1 MKGVCCLLIS
11 FLYINLVAAQ
21 TIKGQVKDAAGE
33 PVAGATVTIKNTF
46 VTTSSN
52 KAGYFQLSPA
62 SNGEYQLL
70 VSAVG
75 YEPFEQAVV
84 IVDTTTV
91 DLSIL
96 LQRSIS
102 SLKEV
107 TITASRRAE
116 VVDRTPAAVQVLN
129 QRQIQAQAMVSPN
142 LSNILGVAVPSLG
155 LSSNTTSNT
164 GQTLRGRTPL
174 VLIDGIPQ
182 STPLRNGSRDM
193 RTIDPSVIERVEVIK
208 GATAIYGNGAD
219 GGVIN
224 YITLQPKTAEKV
236 QAYTSL
242 AKTGMLAHA
251 NETGGFRFTQQFNGR
266 LKSFDYVVAGS
277 YENTGVYKD
286 AKGTVITPVYG
297 YGESDI
303 INTFAKMG
311 YNINPQHRI
320 EVMYNYFSSKQNSE
334 YIEQL
339 GTFGVSPTIGVRGSV
354 QAEDEGTRYNHNAYV
369 KYQGRKIFG
378 NTSIEANAYLQQ
390 FFTVYGWSASFVPA
404 GQSTIHSNK
413 KGARLTLNTPVKLS
427 DQVESEVLYGID
439 YLNDVTWQDLTD
451 GRMWVPKMELN
462 NPAPFAQ
469 FHATI
474 KNNWVVKA
482 GYRLDQVDLMIPS
495 FTQIKTAQ
503 SPGGQL
509 INGGKLNFT
518 ASTFN
523 LGLRYAKWEAF
534 KPFVSFTQGFSMVDI
549 GHYVRSAKE
558 NDIAKMQLQPVVANN
573 YEAGFSSTYKN
584 LSINTS
590 LYASTSKIGTT
601 IVEENGYYVQQ
612 RAPERIWGI
621 ESSLDIAAIKQ
632 LVLGAG
638 FSYME
643 GKADINKNGDYND
656 PEDAYLTGRRITPLK
671 VVAHI
676 KYIPTSRLF
685 VNLEWLYSGSRKRFE
700 KQANGTYRFG
710 EGPVDAY
717 GVVNLS
723 AGYKM
728 NNGLNFFAGVEN
740 LLNKDYYPTTSQWY
754 ALHSSY
760 VKANGIRYQV
770 GFGYKW

>member
-1 MKGVCCLLIS
+1 MKRICFFLFS
-11 FLYINLVAAQ
+11 FLYTTIISAQ
-21 TIKGQVKDAAGE
+21 TIKGQVKDAGGE
-33 PVAGATVTIKNTF
+33 TIAGATVVLKNTF
-46 VTTSSN
+46 VTTTSDKEGFFQLISG
-52 KAGYFQLSPA
+52 KAGDL
-62 SNGEYQLL
+62 QLL

-75 YEPFEQAVV
+75 YEPIEQTVNSTDTVNSNV
-84 IVDTTTV
+84 II
-91 DLSIL
+91 IL
-96 LQRSIS
+96 NRSIS

-129 QRQIQAQAMVSPN
+129 QRDIQAQTVISPN
-142 LSNILGVAVPSLG
+142 LSNILGYRVPSLG

-208 GATAIYGNGAD
+208 GATAVYGNGAD

-224 YITLQPKTAEKV
+224 YITLQPKTAKKV
-236 QAYTSL
+236 EGYTSL

-251 NETGGFRFTQQFNGR
+251 NETGGFRFTQQLNGR
-266 LKSFDYVVAGS
+266 LKSFDYAVSGS

-303 INTFAKMG
+303 INTFAKLG
-311 YNINPQHRI
+311 YNINEKNRV
-320 EVMYNYFSSKQNSE
+320 EVMYNYFSSKQNSK

-339 GTFGVSPTIGVRGSV
+339 GTFGVTPTIGVRGSV

-369 KYQGRKIFG
+369 KYQAKKLFL
-378 NTSIEANAYLQQ
+378 NTSLEASAYLQK
-390 FFTVYGWSASFVPA
+390 FYTVYGWSASFVPA
-404 GQSTIHSNK
+404 GQSTIHSDK
-413 KGARLTLNTPVKLS
+413 KGLRLALNTPFKVS
-427 DQVESEVLYGID
+427 NGVESEVLYGID
-439 YLNDVTWQDLTD
+439 YLKDITWQDLTD
-451 GRMWVPKMELN
+451 GRMWVPKMELT

-469 FHATI
+469 LHTTI
-474 KNNWVVKA
+474 NNYWVLKA
-482 GYRLDQVDLMIPS
+482 GYRLDQVDLTIPS
-495 FTQIKTAQ
+495 FTQIQTSQ
-503 SPGGQL
+503 SPGGKL
-509 INGGKLNFT
+509 INGGKLNFS

-523 LGLRYAKWEAF
+523 AGLRYAKWELF

-558 NDIAKMQLQPVVANN
+558 NDIAKMQLEPVVANN
-573 YEAGFSSTYKN
+573 YEVGFSSAHKN
-584 LSINTS
+584 VSLNAS

-612 RAPERIWGI
+612 RAPERIWGV
-621 ESSLDIAAIKQ
+621 ESSLDVSVVKQ

-643 GKADINKNGDYND
+643 GKADINKNESYDD
-656 PEDAYLTGRRITPLK
+656 KEDVYLTGRRITPLK
-671 VVAHI
+671 IVSHI
-676 KYIPTSRLF
+676 KYIPNSRLSA
-685 VNLEWLYSGSRKRFE
+685 NLEWLYSGSRNRFAP
-700 KQANGTYRFG
+700 QANGTYRFG
-710 EGPVDAY
+710 EGPVDSY
-717 GVVNLS
+717 GIVNLS
-723 AGYKM
+723 AGYKL
-728 NNGLNFFAGVEN
+728 NNGINFFAGVEN

-760 VKANGIRYQV
+760 VKANGVRYQV
-770 GFGYKW
+770 GVGFKW

>member
-1 MKGVCCLLIS
+1 MKSVYCVLIS
-11 FLYINLVAAQ
+11 LLYITSISAQ
-21 TIKGQVKDAAGE
+21 TIKGQVKDANGE
-33 PVAGATVTIKNTF
+33 PITGATVVIKNTF
-46 VTTSSN
+46 ITTTSDKEGFFQVLPG
-52 KAGYFQLSPA
+52 KAGEQH
-62 SNGEYQLL
+62 LL

-75 YEPFEQAVV
+75 FEPIEQAISTGDTATFIA
-84 IVDTTTV
+84 IV
-91 DLSIL
+91 LN
-96 LQRSIS
+96 RSIS

-107 TITASRRAE
+107 TITASRKAE

-129 QRQIQAQAMVSPN
+129 QRELQAQTMVSPN
-142 LSNILGVAVPSLG
+142 LSNILGHTVPSLG

-224 YITLQPKTAEKV
+224 YITLQPKTAKKV
-236 QAYTSL
+236 EAYTSL

-266 LKSFDYVVAGS
+266 IKAFDYVVSGS
-277 YENTGVYKD
+277 YEKTGVYKD
-286 AKGTVITPVYG
+286 AEGTVITPVYG
-297 YGESDI
+297 YGESNI
-303 INTFAKMG
+303 INSFAKLG
-311 YNINPQHRI
+311 YNINPQNRV
-320 EVMYNYFSSKQNSE
+320 EVMYNYFSSKQNSD
-334 YIEQL
+334 YIEKI
-339 GTFGVSPTIGVRGSV
+339 GIYGKTPTIGIKGSV
-354 QAEDEGTRYNHNAYV
+354 QAEDEGTRYNHNAYI
-369 KYQGRKIFG
+369 KYQGKNLVG
-378 NTSIEANAYLQQ
+378 KTSIEASAYLQK

-404 GQSTIHSNK
+404 GQSTIHSDK
-413 KGARLTLNTPVKLS
+413 KGARLTLNTPLKLG
-427 DQVESEVLYGID
+427 DGIESEVLYGID
-439 YLNDVTWQDLTD
+439 YLQDVTWQDLTD
-451 GRMWVPKMELN
+451 GRMWVPKMELT

-469 FHATI
+469 LHTTI
-474 KNNWVVKA
+474 RNNWVLKA
-482 GYRLDQVDLMIPS
+482 GYRLDQVDLTIPS
-495 FTQIKTAQ
+495 FTQIKTTQ
-503 SPGGQL
+503 SAGGQL
-509 INGGKLNFT
+509 INGGNLNFT

-523 LGLRYAKWEAF
+523 AGLRYTKWELF

-573 YEAGFSSTYKN
+573 YEAGFSSSYKN
-584 LSINTS
+584 VSLNTS
-590 LYASTSKIGTT
+590 LYASTSKVGTT

-621 ESSLDIAAIKQ
+621 ESSVDVAAIKH
-632 LVLGAG
+632 LVVGAG

-643 GKADINKNGDYND
+643 GKADINKNSDYD
-656 PEDAYLTGRRITPLK
+656 DAEDVYLTGRRITPLK
-671 VVAHI
+671 LVSHI
-676 KYIPTSRLF
+676 KYSPSSRMF
-685 VNLEWLYSGSRKRFE
+685 TNLEWIYSGERKRFAPL
-700 KQANGTYRFG
+700 ANGTYRFG

-717 GVVNLS
+717 GIINLT

-728 NNGLNFFAGVEN
+728 TNGLNFFAGVEN
-740 LLNKDYYPTTSQWY
+740 LLNKNYYPTTSQWY
-754 ALHSSY
+754 ALHGNY

-770 GFGYKW
+770 GIGYKW